1 MTVTVAVAG
10 RDAVPGER
18 APSTWGRAVR
28 RVGRSLLSATVTVVV
43 TALVWQGAIWALHLS
58 PYFAKGP
65 ADVFDYLFS
74 GPQASADRQLIFS
87 NLGTTLFDALLGY
100 LAGTGAALVLAMA
113 IVTSRPVEQTVM
125 PVAIAL
131 RAVPLVAMTPVLE
144 LFTGQGLLT
153 VTIIAGVVCFFP
165 SLVNLVFGLRSAP
178 TAAFDL
184 MRAYGADEVAILR
197 KVQVP
202 YALAALFASAKI
214 AVPGAIVG
222 ATLAEW
228 LATGDG
234 LGYQMFVSS
243 SDSGWSELWTA
254 VTVITVTSVV
264 LYNILAMVEKPVIA
278 RYRGNV

>member
-1 MTVTVAVAG
+1 VARG
-10 RDAVPGER
+10 
-18 APSTWGRAVR
+18 
-28 RVGRSLLSATVTVVV
+28 LLSMAATIVV
-43 TALVWQGAIWALHLS
+43 TLVVWQGAIWALHLS

-74 GPQASADRQLIFS
+74 GPEAGADRQLIFS
-87 NLGTTLFDALLGY
+87 NLGTTLWDALLGY
-100 LAGTGAALVLAMA
+100 VAGTGAAVVLAMA
-113 IVTSRPVEQTVM
+113 VVTSRAVEQTVM

-144 LFTGQGLLT
+144 LLTGQGLLT

-178 TAAFDL
+178 VVAFDL
-184 MRAYGADEVAILR
+184 VRAYGASEALVLR

-214 AVPGAIVG
+214 AAPGAIVG

-254 VTVITVTSVV
+254 VAVITVTSVV
-264 LYNILAMVEKPVIA
+264 LYNVLAMIEKPVVA
-278 RYRGNV
+278 RFRGAT